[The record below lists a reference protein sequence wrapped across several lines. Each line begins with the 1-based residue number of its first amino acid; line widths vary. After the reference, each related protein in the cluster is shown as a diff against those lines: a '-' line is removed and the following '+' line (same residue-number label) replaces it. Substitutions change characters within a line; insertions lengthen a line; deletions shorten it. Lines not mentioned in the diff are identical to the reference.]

1 MMATTSKAPGTPTPK
16 RNGVVDDE
24 TYRRKYK
31 ELKKRI
37 HSIEE
42 DNDIL
47 NVRLHKA
54 RKNIGRLRLERTF
67 LLERIDRTRGHFDGD
82 SDDSDGASDIL
93 SHDGFDLH
101 HSHSVQRRPIIR
113 MFDKPQRRKK
123 DPNAPKGPGNVFF
136 LYCRL
141 ERDKIKDQNPNE
153 NLGDVT
159 KLLGQKWKS
168 LSKEEKQKYYDM
180 YKKEQEE
187 YEVAMKSYNKES
199 SNPTFIQDSTPPA
212 SHSSPIPT
220 EEVTVSHS
228 YSAGDRATNMALT
241 SSQQGSSIVDEDEDL
256 MDHDQQPRHYSASN
270 RDMDAEADELLDD
283 DDGTDF
289 QGYSSGSS
297 SHPKKPEGQ
306 NWQEQRTRDQS
317 QPGDI
322 TYTSN
327 VY

>member
-1 MMATTSKAPGTPTPK
+1 MEKFVQGRKTGKFGSNVHS
-16 RNGVVDDE
+16 NGVPYTD
-24 TYRRKYK
+24 TT
-31 ELKKRI
+31 
-37 HSIEE
+37 
-42 DNDIL
+42 
-47 NVRLHKA
+47 A
-54 RKNIGRLRLERTF
+54 
-67 LLERIDRTRGHFDGD
+67 
-82 SDDSDGASDIL
+82 
-93 SHDGFDLH
+93 
-101 HSHSVQRRPIIR
+101 
-113 MFDKPQRRKK
+113 
-123 DPNAPKGPGNVFF
+123 
-136 LYCRL
+136 
-141 ERDKIKDQNPNE
+141 
-153 NLGDVT
+153 
-159 KLLGQKWKS
+159 
-168 LSKEEKQKYYDM
+168 QKYYDM

-283 DDGTDF
+283 EDGTDF
-289 QGYSSGSS
+289 QGYSSGFS

-322 TYTSN
+322 THTSN